1 MSDHSL
7 GGGVD
12 GCAKVDFGRGSSHRR
27 TKRGGGNG
35 KTERDSTI
43 IEKYKRRKE
52 TVDPHNRGR
61 RYVE

>member
-1 MSDHSL
+1 MVVRKLISEGVPAT
-7 GGGVD
+7 GGP
-12 GCAKVDFGRGSSHRR
+12 RG
-27 TKRGGGNG
+27 GGGNG

>member
-7 GGGVD
+7 GGGVN

-27 TKRGGGNG
+27 TKRGGKR

-43 IEKYKRRKE
+43 IEKKYKRRRE
-52 TVDPHNRGR
+52 TVDPHNRVR
-61 RYVE
+61 KYVE